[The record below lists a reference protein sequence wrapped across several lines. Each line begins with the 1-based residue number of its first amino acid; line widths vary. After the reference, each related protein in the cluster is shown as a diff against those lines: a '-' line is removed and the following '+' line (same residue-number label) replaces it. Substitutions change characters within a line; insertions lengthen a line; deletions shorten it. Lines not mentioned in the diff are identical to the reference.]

1 MDPSSTAEIAWHRVQ
16 GYTPELCKHRNTQIG
31 ISTTRTW
38 SMQSNCMLLLSGA
51 SVKIRGTERRTRLEF
66 NKDTVELPR
75 LLRPRTQFHTVPA
88 DLSARLAHHEY
99 AAMSDG
105 RLHSTLC
112 IDCNTCVHDVS
123 WFLSTDGPVLYS
135 MRRGE
140 RTFVRRIR
148 RAPCVCRQKHEP
160 RMGRAKDDPRR
171 SQRAQD
177 ATLDSA
183 DGASARWRT

>member
-16 GYTPELCKHRNTQIG
+16 GYTPELCEHRNSQTG
-31 ISTTRTW
+31 ILSTRTW

-51 SVKIRGTERRTRLEF
+51 SVKIRGTERRTRLEC
-66 NKDTVELPR
+66 NKDTVELPCLVR
-75 LLRPRTQFHTVPA
+75 SRMQFHTVPA
-88 DLSARLAHHEY
+88 VLSASLAHHEY
-99 AAMSDG
+99 VTMSDG
-105 RLHSTLC
+105 RLHPTQCEYCSTCL
-112 IDCNTCVHDVS
+112 HDVS
-123 WFLSTDGPVLYS
+123 WFVSTDGPVLCS

-140 RTFVRRIR
+140 RTFVRRLR
-148 RAPCVCRQKHEP
+148 RVPCVCRQKHEQ

-171 SQRAQD
+171 SQRAHD